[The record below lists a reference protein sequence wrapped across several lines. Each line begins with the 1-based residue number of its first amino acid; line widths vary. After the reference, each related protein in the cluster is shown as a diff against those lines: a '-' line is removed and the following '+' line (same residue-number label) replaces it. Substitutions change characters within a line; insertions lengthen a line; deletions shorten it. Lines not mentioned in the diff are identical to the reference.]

1 MCITST
7 IAGETW
13 NKDSDLW
20 SRHSSLAL
28 IHQLQVS
35 TKSSLKTRWH
45 SCSKICPTGW
55 TQVSM
60 RWYFSGPSSFRYHR
74 MWSQGEW
81 GSREGRTG
89 ALKHDLLDLA
99 VLELT
104 ARASLI
110 PRVIPFGH
118 KLVRNGNVWMT
129 SRHTQR
135 IMKSLAVPSS
145 SPGLL
150 ICSLLLR
157 NVSKSSGL
165 NAQRRET
172 TPNSGRRLMDRFVL
186 IRQQRCCCFKRWS
199 TVNGSSL
206 PSILKPW
213 SVFCLGEKEHKEQQG
228 WERSPINYTNAHI

>member
-7 IAGETW
+7 IASETW
-13 NKDSDLW
+13 NKDTDLW
-20 SRHSSLAL
+20 SRCSCLAL
-28 IHQLQVS
+28 IHQLGGS
-35 TKSSLKTRWH
+35 TKSRLNTHWRSR
-45 SCSKICPTGW
+45 SKICPTGW

-60 RWYFSGPSSFRYHR
+60 KWYFSGPSSFRYRR
-74 MWSQGEW
+74 MWSRGEW

-135 IMKSLAVPSS
+135 IMKSLALPNSS
-145 SPGLL
+145 LALL
-150 ICSLLLR
+150 LCSLVKW
-157 NVSKSSGL
+157 NASKSSGP
-165 NAQRRET
+165 NAQRT
-172 TPNSGRRLMDRFVL
+172 
-186 IRQQRCCCFKRWS
+186 
-199 TVNGSSL
+199 
-206 PSILKPW
+206 
-213 SVFCLGEKEHKEQQG
+213 
-228 WERSPINYTNAHI
+228 

>member
-7 IAGETW
+7 MAGATW

-28 IHQLQVS
+28 IHQLRVS

-74 MWSQGEW
+74 MWSRGEW

-110 PRVIPFGH
+110 PKVIPFGH
-118 KLVRNGNVWMT
+118 KLVRNGNMWMT

-135 IMKSLAVPSS
+135 IMKSLALPSS

-150 ICSLLLR
+150 IHSLLVR
-157 NVSKSSGL
+157 NV
-165 NAQRRET
+165 
-172 TPNSGRRLMDRFVL
+172 F
-186 IRQQRCCCFKRWS
+186 
-199 TVNGSSL
+199 
-206 PSILKPW
+206 
-213 SVFCLGEKEHKEQQG
+213 
-228 WERSPINYTNAHI
+228 

>member
-1 MCITST
+1 MKCEIKTVTSGP
-7 IAGETW
+7 AA
-13 NKDSDLW
+13 
-20 SRHSSLAL
+20 LAPL
-28 IHQLQVS
+28 SFIS
-35 TKSSLKTRWH
+35 CEPPLKAALTTRWC
-45 SCSKICPTGW
+45 SRSKICPPEW

-60 RWYFSGPSSFRYHR
+60 WWYFSGPSSFRYRR

-135 IMKSLAVPSS
+135 IMKSLALPNS
-145 SPGLL
+145 SPSLL
-150 ICSLLLR
+150 IHSLLVR
-157 NVSKSSGL
+157 NVSKLSGW
-165 NAQRRET
+165 NAQRRQT
-172 TPNSGRRLMDRFVL
+172 SPNSGRRLMDRFVL
-186 IRQQRCCCFKRWS
+186 IRQQICRCFKGWS
-199 TVNGSSL
+199 TVNGPSL

-213 SVFCLGEKEHKEQQG
+213 SVFCLGKKEHEEQQG
-228 WERSPINYTNAHI
+228 REGSPINYTNAHI